1 MAERNFSTDQSRTEN
16 TLSTNRQSDLEM
28 EYKYDFRDGARVD
41 AIDKVER
48 KLTKGQRRGQD
59 SLSDQLKAYRLVCL
73 IFEVKKTRKQMK
85 GLLKSREFI
94 HIFSQ
99 PPFRFSFLQNGY
111 PSPREQLS
119 STKRRRCTMLTM
131 TGTKNLLLSFSFSL
145 ELTVKHITIPK
156 WNPNTTFQMSTIF
169 KTFQTSNMERTC
181 KSFKSISPL
190 DCILTYRCSIS
201 SLSFGAEQEAY

>member
-41 AIDKVER
+41 AIDKIER
-48 KLTKGQRRGQD
+48 NLTRGQRRGQD
-59 SLSDQLKAYRLVCL
+59 SLSDQLKAYRLPCL

-99 PPFRFSFLQNGY
+99 PPFRFSFL
-111 PSPREQLS
+111 
-119 STKRRRCTMLTM
+119 
-131 TGTKNLLLSFSFSL
+131 
-145 ELTVKHITIPK
+145 
-156 WNPNTTFQMSTIF
+156 
-169 KTFQTSNMERTC
+169 
-181 KSFKSISPL
+181 
-190 DCILTYRCSIS
+190 
-201 SLSFGAEQEAY
+201 